1 VHWTQQMRA
10 DESAWGEAHG
20 STSQRDRL
28 CVLALHV
35 IRHVLSSGGCG
46 EYAATRFG
54 EEATVLVLNAASHQ
68 SFVVRNAATLA
79 LSSIINRV
87 VAPSG
92 AAAPG
97 VNEVLSEKT
106 SLLDCVLQL
115 LTSGGGEARL
125 VPPLSLISRLSPGG
139 WSDASTG
146 ITRLTD
152 ACHGLISHPS
162 WRVRRCA
169 AVALSRLSP
178 HPHPTS
184 LATLLRNLPETARV
198 GVDSTADFSNAQD
211 GVLARIIIA
220 INEKDSGGKDEEEG
234 WDDLA
239 FALAQRIEHLV
250 WDKEE
255 SDMGHPMLI
264 AHAIRA
270 AAAIKSGRKVFPSP
284 CVTNPLLL
292 LLLLLLVLPL
302 TFANLPPPSQSDS
315 LDRSMIPT
323 SVT

>member
-1 VHWTQQMRA
+1 MRA

-20 STSQRDRL
+20 STNQRDRL

-54 EEATVLVLNAASHQ
+54 EKATVLVLNAASDK

-92 AAAPG
+92 AAPPG
-97 VNEVLSEKT
+97 VHEVLSQKS
-106 SLLDCVLQL
+106 SLLDCVLKL
-115 LTSGGGEARL
+115 LTSGGGEAHL

-139 WSDASTG
+139 WSDASAD
-146 ITRLTD
+146 IIPLTD

-178 HPHPTS
+178 HPSPAS
-184 LATLLRNLPETARV
+184 LASLLRNPSESARG
-198 GVDSTADFSNAQD
+198 GVDSAADCANAQD

-220 INEKDSGGKDEEEG
+220 IDEKDSGKEEDGG

-239 FALAQRIEHLV
+239 VALAQKIEHLV
-250 WDKEE
+250 WDREE

-284 CVTNPLLL
+284 CVTFPPFLPLLL
-292 LLLLLLVLPL
+292 LLLLLLLLFLLFLSPLQTSLLPFPVIQKIDL
-302 TFANLPPPSQSDS
+302 WYPPP
-315 LDRSMIPT
+315 
-323 SVT
+323 